1 MKEVK
6 TFFDGTRAKKLEELK
21 KEKERV
27 KKFQSAGSKIIFVNK
42 LLLDAQKK
50 VEKEKNKDKSLIDDK
65 KQINISEENKKK
77 DIFTEKNKGVF
88 EEVKKQ
94 KEKETIIDLNQP
106 KFKKLEKFIS
116 GKLFIK
122 YLSKSYIIK
131 TIFKDILSFC
141 SNNFHWLCYLVMI
154 INHMMTS
161 SLITLLYPL
170 SIFCYALLEYP
181 RPKKSYWTFCLV
193 YTVILL
199 GLKFLIHLQLFKYI
213 KISDKYMNEYMTE
226 LYRKKIGFKTFESSF
241 STDFFK
247 YILYDAL
254 VVIFILIN
262 GEIL

>member
-1 MKEVK
+1 
-6 TFFDGTRAKKLEELK
+6 
-21 KEKERV
+21 
-27 KKFQSAGSKIIFVNK
+27 
-42 LLLDAQKK
+42 
-50 VEKEKNKDKSLIDDK
+50 
-65 KQINISEENKKK
+65 
-77 DIFTEKNKGVF
+77 
-88 EEVKKQ
+88 
-94 KEKETIIDLNQP
+94 
-106 KFKKLEKFIS
+106 
-116 GKLFIK
+116 
-122 YLSKSYIIK
+122 
-131 TIFKDILSFC
+131 
-141 SNNFHWLCYLVMI
+141 
-154 INHMMTS
+154 MTS

-262 GEIL
+262 DYLLVARGLWNRREEEIENIYQAMERIAKTKDMNITQLRDIRIFNNKYLESNNKTKMTKEERKTNKFSTLLLTDDFDNLQKSARTTKNKKIV